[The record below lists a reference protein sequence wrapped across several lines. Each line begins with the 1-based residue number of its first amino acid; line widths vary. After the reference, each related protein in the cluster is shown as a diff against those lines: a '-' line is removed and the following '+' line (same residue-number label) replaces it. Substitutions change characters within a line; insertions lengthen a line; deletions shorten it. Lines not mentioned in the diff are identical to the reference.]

1 MEVRWKMSQSL
12 ALTKRAGE
20 KKKGIQPSKHHR
32 TMVDLLFFTPLKLV

>member
-20 KKKGIQPSKHHR
+20 KKRDPTLQAPSHHG
-32 TMVDLLFFTPLKLV
+32 